1 MDKYEE
7 AIQLIKNARHLVVF
21 TGAGISVD
29 SSIPPFTGPGGLW
42 TKYDPKF
49 IEIGFFYDHPVE
61 SWKEIKKIFYD
72 FMLDSC
78 KPNLSHKTIGDWS
91 KKGIVKE
98 VITQNIDN
106 LHQVGGAKV
115 VHEFHGT
122 TKTLT
127 CINCGKKYD
136 ASKVSLDKLPP
147 KCSCGGILKPDF
159 VFYGEGINP
168 KVLRAS
174 EEAILKADVI
184 LIIGTSGQVMPA
196 CQLPMIAKYKNKSVK
211 VIEVNPIKSSFTTS
225 ITDLYFAMNGVD
237 WFEQINK
244 RWNAKH

>member
-1 MDKYEE
+1 MDKYNE
-7 AIQLIKNARHLVVF
+7 AIELIKNSKYLVVF

-29 SSIPPFTGPGGLW
+29 SGIPPFTGKGGLW
-42 TKYDPKF
+42 TQYDPKF
-49 IEIGFFYDHPVE
+49 IEINYFYNHPIE

-78 KPNLSHKTIGDWS
+78 KPNLSHTTIGKWAQQ
-91 KKGIVKE
+91 GIVKA

-106 LHQVGGAKV
+106 LHQAGGANEV
-115 VHEFHGT
+115 YEFHGT

-127 CINCGKKYD
+127 CTSCGKKYD
-136 ASKVSLDKLPP
+136 ASKISLDKIPP

-168 KVLRAS
+168 EVLRKS
-174 EEAILKADVI
+174 EQAILKADVI

-196 CQLPMIAKYKNKSVK
+196 CQLPMLAKYQNKNKVK
-211 VIEVNPIKSSFTTS
+211 VIEVNPTKSTFTNS
-225 ITDLYFAMNGVD
+225 ITDLYFEMTGVE
-237 WFEQINK
+237 WFKEINK
-244 RWNAKH
+244 RWN

>member
-1 MDKYEE
+1 MDKFEQ
-7 AIQLIKNARHLVVF
+7 AIKLIKNAKHLVVF

-29 SSIPPFTGPGGLW
+29 SGIPPFTGKGGLW
-42 TKYDPKF
+42 TQYDPKF
-49 IEIGFFYDHPVE
+49 IEISYFYNHPLE
-61 SWKEIKKIFYD
+61 SWKEIRKIFYD

-91 KKGIVKE
+91 KQGIVKE

-106 LHQVGGAKV
+106 LHQAGGAKTFL
-115 VHEFHGT
+115 EFHGT

-127 CINCGKKYD
+127 CTSCNKKYD
-136 ASKVSLDKLPP
+136 ASQVDLNKLPP

-168 KVLRAS
+168 SVLHAS
-174 EEAILKADVI
+174 EEAIMNADVI

-196 CQLPMIAKYKNKSVK
+196 CQLPMIAKYQNKNVK
-211 VIEVNPIKSSFTTS
+211 VIEVNPIQSSFTNS
-225 ITDLYFAMNGVD
+225 ITDLYFPMTGVK
-237 WFEQINK
+237 WFEEINK
-244 RWNAKH
+244 RWNSKN